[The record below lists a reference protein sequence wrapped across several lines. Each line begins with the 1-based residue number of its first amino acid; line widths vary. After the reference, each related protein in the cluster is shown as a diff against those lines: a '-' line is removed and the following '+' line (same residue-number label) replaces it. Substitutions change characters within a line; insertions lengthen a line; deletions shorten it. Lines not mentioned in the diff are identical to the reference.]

1 MASPKRLIMKN
12 ALFIALSV
20 FALTLFSCTKTGR
33 VTMNAMRPAQIT
45 LPSSI
50 EHFVLLDRTESDKK
64 SHVDIIESVLTGE
77 LPHEDKAAVQRA
89 LSTFNAGFQTTPRF
103 TATIASERLKGNNFT
118 PALPQQLDWKQI
130 DELCANYDAQAIIAV
145 ELFDTDFIITDGKR
159 KTKRTVGEGEQKRE
173 IEVDEWYVKGVANVV
188 FGLRVYD
195 QVNHRIIDEQ
205 VFRRTNTFEGAA
217 ASKAEAIAKLIGKS
231 EATARLCEAIADD
244 YVHRIAPMPIRI
256 SRMFYRKHKKAPAI
270 EIGTRYADVNQWKE
284 ARQTWEDAINSAD
297 MKRAGF
303 LCYNT
308 AIAYEVFGDLETAI
322 KFAQDAYTI
331 YGNKEARNYVAVLR
345 SRQNDE
351 RLLKEQQ

>member
-1 MASPKRLIMKN
+1 MKQ
-12 ALFIALSV
+12 AIFIVLSF
-20 FALTLFSCTKTGR
+20 FALGFMACTKTGR

-45 LPSSI
+45 FPSSI
-50 EHFVLLDRTESDKK
+50 EHFVLLDRSETDKK
-64 SHVDIIESVLTGE
+64 SHIEIIESVLTGE
-77 LPHEDKAAVQRA
+77 LPQEDKAAVQRA
-89 LSTFNAGFQTTPRF
+89 LSAFNEGFQTTPRF
-103 TATIASERLKGNNFT
+103 SASLANDRLKGGSNLT
-118 PALPQQLDWKQI
+118 SALPQQLDWKTI
-130 DELCANYDAQAIIAV
+130 DDLCTNYGAQAVLAV

-159 KTKRTVGEGEQKRE
+159 KTKRTVGEGDQKRE
-173 IEVDEWYVKGVANVV
+173 IEVDEWYAKGVSNVV

-195 QVNHRIIDEQ
+195 QVNHSIIDEQ

-231 EATARLCEAIADD
+231 DATAQLCEAIATD

-284 ARQTWEDAINSAD
+284 ARETWENAITRAD

-322 KFAQDAYTI
+322 KYAQDAYTK
-331 YGNKEARNYVAVLR
+331 YGNKEARNYAAVLR

-351 RLLKEQQ
+351 RLLEEQQ